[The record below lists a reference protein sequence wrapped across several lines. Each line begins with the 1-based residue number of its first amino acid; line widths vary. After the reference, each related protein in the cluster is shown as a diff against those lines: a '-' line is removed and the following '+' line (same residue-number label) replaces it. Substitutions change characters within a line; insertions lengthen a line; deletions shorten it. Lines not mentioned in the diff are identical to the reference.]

1 MKTKII
7 TITSL
12 NLFFSLTV
20 LFNYSVLSLLF
31 LFTLI
36 ITGLA
41 VALHLV
47 YLAVNN
53 TRIETN
59 SKVHFEEVST
69 QTISTLL
76 ASLNAVQV
84 RTFDSFVHL
93 VCFVDPLK
101 SVSFYFVLHL
111 LVAWTWLFNVSDMTF
126 IWITSNIA
134 LAADFVWPLVQ
145 DRAELV
151 ILKLPLMARLVA
163 KKDK

>member
-7 TITSL
+7 SLISL

-20 LFNYSVLSLLF
+20 LFKYSVLSLLF

-36 ITGLA
+36 LTGFA

-101 SVSFYFVLHL
+101 SVCFYFVLHL
-111 LVAWTWLFNVSDMTF
+111 LVAWIWLFNVSDMAF
-126 IWITSNIA
+126 IWIASNIT

>member
-7 TITSL
+7 SLISL

-20 LFNYSVLSLLF
+20 LFKYSVLSLLF

-36 ITGLA
+36 LTGFA

-69 QTISTLL
+69 QTISSLL

-101 SVSFYFVLHL
+101 SVCFYFVLHL
-111 LVAWTWLFNVSDMTF
+111 LVAWIWLFNVSDMAF
-126 IWITSNIA
+126 IWIASNIT

>member
-101 SVSFYFVLHL
+101 SVCFYFVLHL
-111 LVAWTWLFNVSDMTF
+111 LVAWIWLFNVSDMAF
-126 IWITSNIA
+126 IWIASNITF
-134 LAADFVWPLVQ
+134 AADFVWPLVQ

>member
-7 TITSL
+7 SLTSL

-20 LFNYSVLSLLF
+20 LFNYSFLSLLI

-36 ITGLA
+36 LTGFG

-53 TRIETN
+53 TRMETD
-59 SKVHFEEVST
+59 SQVHFEEVST
-69 QTISTLL
+69 QTISSLL
-76 ASLNAVQV
+76 VSLIAVQV

-93 VCFVDPLK
+93 ICFVDPLK
-101 SVSFYFVLHL
+101 SVFFYLVLHL
-111 LVAWTWLFNVSDMTF
+111 LVAFIWLFNVSDMTF

-134 LAADFVWPLVQ
+134 LSAEFIWPLVQ
-145 DRAELV
+145 NRLKSV
-151 ILKLPLMARLVA
+151 ILKLPVMARLVE
-163 KKDK
+163 KKDI